1 MADDTGQAPKAMTA
15 SQFRLLRACAE
26 YWRAHRYSPS
36 LRELVELAGLSST
49 SVAASNVRRLMAM
62 GLLSQAAEIC
72 RTICLTHAG
81 WAESGLEP
89 PLAMSPGPTSLLVR
103 SKASQA

>member
-1 MADDTGQAPKAMTA
+1 VILSATQR
-15 SQFRLLRACAE
+15 RLLLACGH
-26 YWRAHRYSPS
+26 YWLAHRYSPS
-36 LRELVELAGLSST
+36 LRELIFLAGISST
-49 SVAASNVRRLMAM
+49 SVVAYNLRRLERM
-62 GLLSQAAEIC
+62 GLITYAGEIP
-72 RTICLTHAG
+72 RSICLTDAG